1 MKVDYKLE
9 LDTVFFPNSQGSVK
23 VDYKLE
29 LDTVFFPNSQG
40 SVKVDYKLEL
50 DTVSTTEAL
59 KKEMVEYVDGHSGF
73 VSELQINPNS
83 ITYDG

>member
-1 MKVDYKLE
+1 VYSDTHIQHHGTLIVFQIST
-9 LDTVFFPNSQGSVK
+9 DTVF
-23 VDYKLE
+23 L
-29 LDTVFFPNSQG
+29 PNSQG

-59 KKEMVEYVDGHSGF
+59 KKEMVEYVDDHSGF